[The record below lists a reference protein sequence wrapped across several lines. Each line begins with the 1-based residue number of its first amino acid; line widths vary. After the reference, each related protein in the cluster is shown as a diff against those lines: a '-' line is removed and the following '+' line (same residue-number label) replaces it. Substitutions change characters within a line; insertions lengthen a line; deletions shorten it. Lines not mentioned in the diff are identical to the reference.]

1 MFKNL
6 YLVFLFLINSI
17 YSQNT
22 PITWS
27 TSVIENEN
35 NEYTL
40 VTKGVIKDGW
50 RLYAQSLPEGGAL
63 PTEFKFENESYF
75 DFYGNVIEP
84 EPITKFDPI
93 FNMDQ
98 SYFINNITYY
108 QDIKL
113 KKLYSSDIINQKLFY
128 QVCDDRV
135 CIFRDVDLEF
145 NLNSNSFITLKS
157 FDYKSVQSDLI
168 KNFTN
173 KELIK
178 NNIELITDDNFSRR
192 LNILLLGLIGG
203 FLALLT
209 PCVFPMIPLTISFFS
224 SKNENSK
231 LYSLSYGSFIVLIY
245 LTLSLPFYFL
255 ENINPEIL
263 NQISTSPILNFL
275 FFIIFIVFSLSLFGL
290 FEISLPN
297 SWVNKADSK
306 SNISKGLLST
316 FFMSLTLVLV
326 SFSCTGP
333 ILGTLLVGSISGD
346 GGSIDL
352 TYGMLGFGLALSLPF
367 TLLAIFP
374 NIITKLPKS
383 GSWTNTVKVLL
394 GFIELALAFKFL
406 SNVDLVEGWGL
417 LKREVFVFIWAI
429 IFLTCGLFLLK
440 DIKKRF
446 YSIISMKSFTGL
458 VFIFFSL
465 FMSTSIPKNSET
477 NLSFLSGLLPPEFYS
492 IYEIENNCPLSFD
505 CYKSFEKGL
514 EISKKYNKPILLD
527 FTGWACANCRRVEE
541 NTWSDPDVYEIINNK
556 FILISLYVDDRSS
569 LGENLITIRDSNG
582 NKKNL
587 ETVGEKWSAFQTL
600 NFNIN
605 SQPYYVLL
613 SPDLKILNSP
623 IQYTNTETY
632 KSWLNEGLGYFI
644 SQNKLP

>member
-1 MFKNL
+1 MFKNI

-27 TSVIENEN
+27 TSVIENGN

-40 VTKGVIKDGW
+40 VTKGIIKDGW

-63 PTEFKFENESYF
+63 PTEFKFEKESYF
-75 DFYGNVIEP
+75 DFYGDVVEP

-113 KKLYSSDIINQKLFY
+113 KKPYSNDIINQKLFY

-157 FDYKSVQSDLI
+157 FDYTSVQSDLI
-168 KNFTN
+168 KKFTN

-245 LTLSLPFYFL
+245 LILSLPFYFL

-263 NQISTSPILNFL
+263 NQISTSPVLNFL

-374 NIITKLPKS
+374 NIVTKLPKS
-383 GSWTNTVKVLL
+383 GSWTNSVKVLL

-417 LKREVFVFIWAI
+417 LKREVFVFIWVI

-446 YSIISMKSFTGL
+446 YSIISIKSFTGL

-492 IYEIENNCPLSFD
+492 IYEIENSCPLSFD

-556 FILISLYVDDRSS
+556 FILISLYVDDRSR

-623 IQYTNTETY
+623 IQYTNTEIY
-632 KSWLNEGLGYFI
+632 KRWLNEGLGNFI

>member
-27 TSVIENEN
+27 TSVIENGN

-275 FFIIFIVFSLSLFGL
+275 FFIIFIVFSISLFGL

-374 NIITKLPKS
+374 NIVTKLPKS

-440 DIKKRF
+440 DIKKGF

-458 VFIFFSL
+458 VFVFFSL

-492 IYEIENNCPLSFD
+492 IYEIENNCPLSLD

-541 NTWSDPDVYEIINNK
+541 NTWSDPDVYEIINNN
-556 FILISLYVDDRSS
+556 FILISLYVDDRSR

>member
-1 MFKNL
+1 MFKNI

-27 TSVIENEN
+27 TSVIENGN

-40 VTKGVIKDGW
+40 VTKGIIKDGW

-63 PTEFKFENESYF
+63 PTEFKFEKESYF
-75 DFYGNVIEP
+75 DFYGDVLEP

-113 KKLYSSDIINQKLFY
+113 KKPYSNDIINQKLFY

-157 FDYKSVQSDLI
+157 FDYTSVQSDLI
-168 KNFTN
+168 KKFTN

-245 LTLSLPFYFL
+245 LILSLPFYFL

-263 NQISTSPILNFL
+263 NQISTSPVLNFL

-346 GGSIDL
+346 GGSIDE
-352 TYGMLGFGLALSLPF
+352 
-367 TLLAIFP
+367 I
-374 NIITKLPKS
+374 
-383 GSWTNTVKVLL
+383 VKTSRS
-394 GFIELALAFKFL
+394 GFIFDDVNSVYAFLCNEYDKFMQNEDVSQMDNELRMQFSRESQAIKL
-406 SNVDLVEGWGL
+406 GL
-417 LKREVFVFIWAI
+417 ML
-429 IFLTCGLFLLK
+429 
-440 DIKKRF
+440 
-446 YSIISMKSFTGL
+446 
-458 VFIFFSL
+458 
-465 FMSTSIPKNSET
+465 
-477 NLSFLSGLLPPEFYS
+477 
-492 IYEIENNCPLSFD
+492 
-505 CYKSFEKGL
+505 
-514 EISKKYNKPILLD
+514 NKI
-527 FTGWACANCRRVEE
+527 
-541 NTWSDPDVYEIINNK
+541 
-556 FILISLYVDDRSS
+556 
-569 LGENLITIRDSNG
+569 
-582 NKKNL
+582 
-587 ETVGEKWSAFQTL
+587 
-600 NFNIN
+600 
-605 SQPYYVLL
+605 
-613 SPDLKILNSP
+613 
-623 IQYTNTETY
+623 
-632 KSWLNEGLGYFI
+632 
-644 SQNKLP
+644 

>member
-27 TSVIENEN
+27 TSVIENGN

-157 FDYKSVQSDLI
+157 FDYTSVQSDLI

-275 FFIIFIVFSLSLFGL
+275 FFIIFIVFSISLFGL

-374 NIITKLPKS
+374 NIVTKLPKS

-417 LKREVFVFIWAI
+417 LKREVFVFIWVI

-440 DIKKRF
+440 DIKKGF

-458 VFIFFSL
+458 VFVFFSL

-492 IYEIENNCPLSFD
+492 IYEIENNCPLSLD

-541 NTWSDPDVYEIINNK
+541 NTWSDPDVYEIINNN
-556 FILISLYVDDRSS
+556 FILISLYVDDRSR